1 MKKNSDS
8 VVKAIVWGVVIA
20 IGLFV
25 VLPTL
30 FAVVEFTLSVLVSL
44 VMIAFFLGL
53 GFVIY
58 RTFTKE

>member
-8 VVKAIVWGVVIA
+8 LVKAIVWGVVIA
-20 IGLFV
+20 IVLFV

-30 FAVVEFTLSVLVSL
+30 FAVVEFALSVLVSL

-53 GFVIY
+53 GFVLY

>member
-8 VVKAIVWGVVIA
+8 LVKAIVWGVVIA
-20 IGLFV
+20 IVLFV

-30 FAVVEFTLSVLVSL
+30 FAVVEFALSVLVSL